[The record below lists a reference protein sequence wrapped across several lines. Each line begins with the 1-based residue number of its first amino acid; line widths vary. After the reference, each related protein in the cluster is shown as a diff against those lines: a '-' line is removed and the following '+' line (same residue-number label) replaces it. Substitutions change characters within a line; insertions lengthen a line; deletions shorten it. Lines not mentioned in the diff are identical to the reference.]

1 MEERLVKAA
10 RDGDVT
16 TLHNLLKEDPQI
28 LERASLD
35 HFADSPLHVASLSG
49 KSEFVEQIV
58 TLMPSLAIET
68 NQKGTIP
75 LHLASSKGH
84 VETVRKLLKANLDD
98 GPNQYLV
105 KDGEGWTP
113 LHFASQKGKISV
125 IEALISDC
133 PECLEQVTAKGETVL
148 HLAVKANQFE
158 AVKVLADNI
167 RRHNLQILLRA
178 EDQKG
183 KTAIQLAAA
192 KKQSQALEV
201 LKEDDEIRE
210 ERHINIEGEG
220 NEDSEASNKE
230 DQKMMSSNERQS
242 QQDAILVVMT
252 LIITLT
258 YQALANPPPTLFKDG
273 STTKIDWGCIY
284 RGTKEESE
292 KGEESP
298 RNTILVVA
306 ALIITLTYQSM
317 ANPPSSFVV
326 TNDDSLIRWKDTTVA
341 VLAGSL
347 VHDFQLLCL
356 PPINLSRGCHF
367 AGPNCIP
374 CASPHSV
381 PHVML

>member
-1 MEERLVKAA
+1 MDESLVKAA

-68 NQKGTIP
+68 NQKGMIP

-84 VETVRKLLKANLDD
+84 VETVRKLLKANLVDD
-98 GPNQYLV
+98 GANQCLV
-105 KDGEGWTP
+105 KVGEGWTP
-113 LHFASQKGKISV
+113 LHCASQKGKISV
-125 IEALISDC
+125 IEGLISDC

-148 HLAVKANQFE
+148 HVAVKANQFE

-167 RRHNLQILLRA
+167 RHHNLQILLKA

-183 KTAIQLAAA
+183 KTAYQLAAA

-210 ERHINIEGEG
+210 EHHINVESDGEAG
-220 NEDSEASNKE
+220 GK
-230 DQKMMSSNERQS
+230 
-242 QQDAILVVMT
+242 
-252 LIITLT
+252 
-258 YQALANPPPTLFKDG
+258 
-273 STTKIDWGCIY
+273 
-284 RGTKEESE
+284 KEEGK
-292 KGEESP
+292 KGEETQ
-298 RNTILVVA
+298 RNAILVVA

-317 ANPPSSFVV
+317 ASPPSSFAV
-326 TNDDSLIRWKDTTVA
+326 TDHGSWIGWNDTTIA
-341 VLAGSL
+341 VLALLFIIFNSCVFLQSVYVVVTTLRGPIVFPVRVLTLFLMLCYSILLAGFCYNSQCALFAYVVLGIALLISCILAQQNFFIQCMPRCRRQQPEASSL
-347 VHDFQLLCL
+347 
-356 PPINLSRGCHF
+356 
-367 AGPNCIP
+367 
-374 CASPHSV
+374 HSQ
-381 PHVML
+381 